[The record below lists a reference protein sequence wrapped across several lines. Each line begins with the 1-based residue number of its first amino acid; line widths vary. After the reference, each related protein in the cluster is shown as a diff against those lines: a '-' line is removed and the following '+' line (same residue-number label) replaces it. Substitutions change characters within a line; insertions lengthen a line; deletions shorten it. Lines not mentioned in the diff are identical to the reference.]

1 MPSRATSTAG
11 SRSPP
16 PRARRVSASASSSSR
31 RTAIRRS
38 TSTTASTPSV
48 TRRWRR
54 CGRSPRGGGRTSAG
68 STDGAELAEDREEV
82 LERLQFEV
90 CLGKVLVA
98 RGGTGNRRARHPG
111 GLRGQ
116 EPVARV
122 LDDQARAWRD
132 AEPPRGLDEDVG
144 RGLPTADVET
154 RDQGLEERRDAERPP
169 GRAGDD
175 PRRGPGDREPG
186 TQTLERARDG
196 RDAGH
201 GRRALA

>member
-1 MPSRATSTAG
+1 MPPPATSTAG

-16 PRARRVSASASSSSR
+16 PRGGGFSASASSSSR

-38 TSTTASTPSV
+38 TSTTASTPSA

-68 STDGAELAEDREEV
+68 STDGAELAEDREE
-82 LERLQFEV
+82 LRERLQFEV

-111 GLRGQ
+111 GLCRQ

-122 LDDQARAWRD
+122 LDDQARVWRD
-132 AEPPRGLDEDVG
+132 AGPPCGLAEDVG

-154 RDQGLEERRDAERPP
+154 RDE
-169 GRAGDD
+169 
-175 PRRGPGDREPG
+175 
-186 TQTLERARDG
+186 
-196 RDAGH
+196 
-201 GRRALA
+201 